1 MKLQVKNY
9 ANLIRELQSRLNLNQ
24 AQLAQRVG
32 TTTLS
37 LSRWK
42 NGHTTPSPMAIALLR
57 QAVNDLGD
65 RGKDLYQY
73 F

>member
-9 ANLIRELQSRLNLNQ
+9 ANLIEALQSRLDLNQ
-24 AQLAQRVG
+24 VQLAQRVG
-32 TTTLS
+32 TTPLS

-42 NGHTTPSPMAIALLR
+42 NGHTTPSPMAIALLK

-65 RGKDLYQY
+65 RGTDLQKY

>member
-1 MKLQVKNY
+1 MKLLVKKY
-9 ANLIRELQSRLNLNQ
+9 ANLISELQSRLDLNQ

-42 NGHTTPSPMAIALLR
+42 HGHHTPSPMAIALLKK
-57 QAVNDLGD
+57 AVEELGD
-65 RGKDLYQY
+65 RGKDLHQY

>member
-9 ANLIRELQSRLNLNQ
+9 ANLIRELQDRLNLNQ
-24 AQLAQRVG
+24 AQLAQRLG
-32 TTTLS
+32 TAPLS

-42 NGHTTPSPMAIALLR
+42 HGHTTPSPMAIALLKK
-57 QAVNDLGD
+57 AVDDLGD
-65 RGKDLYQY
+65 RGKDLQQY